1 MINILN
7 YFWKAKNI
15 ICFSSSVY
23 LAFSKNL
30 RISLSISAKK
40 AAGILIRIRLN
51 LLRSREKEKQTIET
65 ELQVSQTLD
74 LLDRVLAI
82 TY

>member
-1 MINILN
+1 M
-7 YFWKAKNI
+7 
-15 ICFSSSVY
+15 
-23 LAFSKNL
+23 
-30 RISLSISAKK
+30 
-40 AAGILIRIRLN
+40 N